1 MGDKRGYP
9 PPRISRSTPALLK
22 AECAPVTW
30 HPCSNG
36 PWAIRSSRFT
46 GLGKVLGSV
55 RAAGSGTTLREPLTY
70 TGTQTVTVAGTGL
83 RDHVF
88 PHPPGP
94 SQPLEEG
101 SRTYTNG
108 HDMKTPTCHLRC
120 PEGGLALGGVQ
131 CECTRS
137 VLGPLPPTPHPPG
150 PREAGDDAAPVL

>member
-1 MGDKRGYP
+1 MGDERGYP

-22 AECAPVTW
+22 PECAPVTW
-30 HPCSNG
+30 R
-36 PWAIRSSRFT
+36 AIRSSRFT
-46 GLGKVLGSV
+46 GLGRVLGSV

-108 HDMKTPTCHLRC
+108 HDMKTPTCHLQC
-120 PEGGLALGGVQ
+120 PEGGLAPGGVQ

-137 VLGPLPPTPHPPG
+137 VLAPRASGTAPPPPPTP
-150 PREAGDDAAPVL
+150 PRPRKAGDDAAPIL